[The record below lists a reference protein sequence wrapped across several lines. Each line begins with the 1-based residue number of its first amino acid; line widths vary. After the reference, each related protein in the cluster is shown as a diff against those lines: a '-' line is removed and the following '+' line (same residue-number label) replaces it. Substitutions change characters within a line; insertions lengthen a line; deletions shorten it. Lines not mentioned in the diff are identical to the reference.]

1 MAGIVI
7 TGTDTDGI
15 VLSDPATDD
24 PATVAATG
32 YITNQTATHDYD
44 AIYGAPGYSW
54 TVANLGTIG
63 QLGLYG
69 AGIHLTGGGFVT
81 NGESG
86 SNTGWITGNV
96 PVYIQGGSGMVT
108 NFGTL
113 RAEGGSGVYLE
124 AGGSVVNG
132 ESGSTGGLIQGG
144 VFITGDSSGT
154 VTNFGLISAYGGGIG
169 ISADSGTVV
178 NFGTINGLSFD
189 DWFQGHGVI
198 LGHGSVT
205 NGQSGSI
212 TGDET
217 GVRVIDSTVT
227 NFGSIIGG
235 TGYYI

>member
-1 MAGIVI
+1 MLQPITIPGLLI

-96 PVYIQGGSGMVT
+96 PVYIQGGSSANASPT
-108 NFGTL
+108 AQKAAPAFTWRL
-113 RAEGGSGVYLE
+113 AAASSTARADRQEV
-124 AGGSVVNG
+124 
-132 ESGSTGGLIQGG
+132 
-144 VFITGDSSGT
+144 
-154 VTNFGLISAYGGGIG
+154 
-169 ISADSGTVV
+169 
-178 NFGTINGLSFD
+178 
-189 DWFQGHGVI
+189 
-198 LGHGSVT
+198 
-205 NGQSGSI
+205 
-212 TGDET
+212 
-217 GVRVIDSTVT
+217 
-227 NFGSIIGG
+227 
-235 TGYYI
+235 